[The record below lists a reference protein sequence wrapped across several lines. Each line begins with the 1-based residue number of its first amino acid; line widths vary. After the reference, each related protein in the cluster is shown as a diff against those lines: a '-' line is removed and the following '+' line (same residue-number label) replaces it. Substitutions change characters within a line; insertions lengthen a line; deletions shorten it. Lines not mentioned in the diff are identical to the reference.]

1 MSVVRVLVTIRM
13 ALRLCCC
20 WLLFRLHHHHQC
32 LTCCCYTASSKASW
46 GASSSSVLM
55 LHIARKRRLSPS
67 SKNDEHQSGGGRRQW
82 RQLSLAYF
90 QRALYSTQCDVFQHL
105 KYAARHSTAQHST
118 ARSDSSSPIPLR
130 ACISLDLFPTCTV
143 QQHRANTVTCLLVR
157 CIRLRVHLSVRVLS
171 VHGHPPFCLQTALA
185 FVLQHFFLFF
195 VFGWMKIFHHCS
207 VNSRTRAS
215 TWMHETAAAPPT
227 HSVVVVLFR
236 SLDTDHLRSNRSM
249 MHVDRRDSRYCILLL
264 LLPFLDLILFRMH

>member
-1 MSVVRVLVTIRM
+1 MSIRAAADGGSEGSCPWPTFNARSTPHSVM
-13 ALRLCCC
+13 
-20 WLLFRLHHHHQC
+20 
-32 LTCCCYTASSKASW
+32 
-46 GASSSSVLM
+46 SSSIRNM
-55 LHIARKRRLSPS
+55 
-67 SKNDEHQSGGGRRQW
+67 
-82 RQLSLAYF
+82 
-90 QRALYSTQCDVFQHL
+90 QHG
-105 KYAARHSTAQHST
+105 TAQHST

-215 TWMHETAAAPPT
+215 TWMHETEAAPPT
-227 HSVVVVLFR
+227 HSVVVVIPKPWYR
-236 SLDTDHLRSNRSM
+236 SSAQQSQYDARRPAWFTILHTPPTTPFSRSHFISHALNICLSVCWLQQSIYHETSNWRLNLVKNQFAKKTGARRSQ
-249 MHVDRRDSRYCILLL
+249 RKADSISFCDGGAYCTSALT
-264 LLPFLDLILFRMH
+264 MT